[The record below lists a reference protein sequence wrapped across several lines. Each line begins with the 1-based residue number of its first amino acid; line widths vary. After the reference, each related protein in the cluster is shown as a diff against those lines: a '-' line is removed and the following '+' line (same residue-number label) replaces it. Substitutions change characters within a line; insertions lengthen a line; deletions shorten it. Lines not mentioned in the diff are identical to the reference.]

1 MPFKNGWMALES
13 DLDECPDHKTKVG
26 SHLMRQRKKQRAFST
41 QNIITTST
49 GLWAIRLWRAKG
61 KQNLSNSAHY
71 MLTIR

>member
-13 DLDECPDHKTKVG
+13 VPDESPDHKIKVG
-26 SHLMRQRKKQRAFST
+26 SHLTRQRKKQRAFST

-49 GLWAIRLWRAKG
+49 VLWAIRLWRAKG
-61 KQNLSNSAHY
+61 KQNLSNKAHC